1 MGRRTPPA
9 QPVYPER
16 VITADLFLNTIRDTV
31 RRHCGYVPFEKTAIE
46 LASLAPD
53 ANLIGAARVWHHRFA
68 QHGAHAV

>member
-1 MGRRTPPA
+1 LGRRTPPA

-31 RRHCGYVPFEKTAIE
+31 RRHCGYALRKNAIE
-46 LASLAPD
+46 LASLGPE